1 MSNPMKLDGRVV
13 LVTGAAQGIGR
24 AVARQAADLGARVV
38 INDMNA
44 EGLEETASLL
54 GRDDTIMHVGSVADA
69 GFVEKMVNDS
79 VKQAGAIHGA
89 VNNAGIVRAAMIH
102 KMSLQTWQEVI
113 DVNLTG
119 VYLCLQAVGRH
130 IIDRRKDG
138 DTEPGRIVNVSSI
151 AGRRGTIGQINYGAA
166 KSGVLG
172 LTMSAAREWG
182 RHDITVNSVAFGLVE
197 TPMTETIRGDKF
209 RDQYMASIPLQR
221 FSTPEEVAKPVC
233 FLLGDGASYITG
245 QHLTIDGGSHIGF

>member
-24 AVARQAADLGARVV
+24 AVARQAADLGARVI

-233 FLLGDGASYITG
+233 FLLSDGASYITG